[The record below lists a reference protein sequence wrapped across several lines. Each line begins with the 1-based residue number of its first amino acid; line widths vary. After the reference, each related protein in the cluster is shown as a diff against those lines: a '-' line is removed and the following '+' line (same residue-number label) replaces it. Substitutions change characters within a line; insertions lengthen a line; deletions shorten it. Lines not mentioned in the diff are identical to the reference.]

1 MKSPSLKRLE
11 EIVRERTVGAA
22 ERDRR
27 NRYIADSVFATSPYL
42 RDAAFTQF
50 HPDDIRL
57 LYELYDENYFAGS
70 LRNCLGRDQ
79 ITFRLSRRMTKAGGK
94 TTRWSDPRRKREPWY
109 EIAVSSTLLF
119 QSFQDPQR
127 DVTVTGIVCHSRL
140 DGLMRIMEH
149 ELVHLIEMLVWTDSN
164 CSLGRFQNIAGRQF
178 GHTDHRHEL
187 MTPGEAA
194 HTEFG
199 IRPGARVRFDI
210 EGHRFEGIV
219 NRITRRATVLVPDDR
234 GPTYSDGRRYQKFY
248 VPLRLLEVVE

>member
-109 EIAVSSTLLF
+109 EIAV
-119 QSFQDPQR
+119 
-127 DVTVTGIVCHSRL
+127 
-140 DGLMRIMEH
+140 
-149 ELVHLIEMLVWTDSN
+149 
-164 CSLGRFQNIAGRQF
+164 
-178 GHTDHRHEL
+178 
-187 MTPGEAA
+187 
-194 HTEFG
+194 
-199 IRPGARVRFDI
+199 
-210 EGHRFEGIV
+210 
-219 NRITRRATVLVPDDR
+219 
-234 GPTYSDGRRYQKFY
+234 
-248 VPLRLLEVVE
+248 